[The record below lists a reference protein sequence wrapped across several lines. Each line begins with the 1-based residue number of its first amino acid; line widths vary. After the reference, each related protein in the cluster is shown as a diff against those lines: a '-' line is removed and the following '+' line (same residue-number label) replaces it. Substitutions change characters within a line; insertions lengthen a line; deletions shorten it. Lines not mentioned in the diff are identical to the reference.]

1 MSNSARYDLLE
12 AATGNGSDFRVNVG
26 GKFSFL
32 SKSTSG
38 SYGSV
43 KLQMKDPN
51 DNYLDVP
58 NSSHSADGVL
68 FLELPAG
75 TYRAVAAT
83 VTANA
88 HLVKH

>member
-1 MSNSARYDLLE
+1 MSSARYDLLQ
-12 AATGNGSDFRVNVG
+12 AATGNGSDVMVKNG
-26 GKFSFL
+26 GKFTFL

-38 SYGSV
+38 SYGTV
-43 KLQMKDPN
+43 KLKMKDPD

-58 NSSHSADGVL
+58 GGSHSADGTL

-88 HLVKH
+88 YLVKH